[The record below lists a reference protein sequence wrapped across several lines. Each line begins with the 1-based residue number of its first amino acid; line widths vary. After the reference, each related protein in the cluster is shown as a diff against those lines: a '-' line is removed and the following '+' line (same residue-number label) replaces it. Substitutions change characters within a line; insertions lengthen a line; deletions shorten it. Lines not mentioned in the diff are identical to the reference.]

1 MQSVIA
7 VIAVIGLVGL
17 FFGVLLAFADKKLA
31 VEMNPLI
38 HVVEDILPKGQCG
51 ACGFAGCAAYA
62 EAVVLDKDVPPDLC
76 VPGKK
81 AVAQMVAELTG
92 KAAKDIEPRVAFIRC
107 ALPIS
112 AAKKKYQYSGLKTV
126 WLPVSHLLRG
136 RYCLLCA
143 GLQHRYSN
151 GLPAPA

>member
-51 ACGFAGCAAYA
+51 ACSR
-62 EAVVLDKDVPPDLC
+62 EPPD
-76 VPGKK
+76 
-81 AVAQMVAELTG
+81 
-92 KAAKDIEPRVAFIRC
+92 R
-107 ALPIS
+107 
-112 AAKKKYQYSGLKTV
+112 
-126 WLPVSHLLRG
+126 
-136 RYCLLCA
+136 
-143 GLQHRYSN
+143 
-151 GLPAPA
+151 

>member
-112 AAKKKYQYSGLKTV
+112 AAKKKYQYSGIED
-126 WLPVSHLLRG
+126 
-136 RYCLLCA
+136 CLA
-143 GLQHRYSN
+143 
-151 GLPAPA
+151 A